1 MSYKLKKTLK
11 DNKVSIIIVLV
22 LWVILSIV
30 LVAPLAYS
38 IAESS
43 LSGKFDF
50 SLFLETFFPAVTSFS
65 AIIKVFEK
73 GYMSTFGNTLFYF
86 TVLYAICTIIGL
98 FRSKPKHEYTDIEH
112 GSSDWSENGEQYS
125 ILSKNKG
132 IILAQNNYLPVNK
145 RGNVNVLVVGRF
157 WFW

>member
-11 DNKVSIIIVLV
+11 DNKVSIIVVLV

-38 IAESS
+38 IGEAS

-50 SLFLETFFPAVTSFS
+50 YIFIETFFPAVTSFS
-65 AIIKVFEK
+65 NIGKIFEK
-73 GYMSTFGNTLFYF
+73 GYANIFGSSLLYY
-86 TVLYAICTIIGL
+86 TVLYAICTTIGL